1 MPPNRVISCGPRLP
15 RRLRLTYGP
24 VRVVP
29 RVRHRRRSERH
40 RLRLAVGVV
49 AVAVRGVL
57 EESHDVVCRQPEH
70 GIVAAKKSIDICTV
84 QYICCR
90 TRTTKRVHGTSYG
103 KFCDHDQEFPRLAR
117 KKKRGLNMQAICND

>member
-1 MPPNRVISCGPRLP
+1 MNILKRLASFLATKVGSIIIVPPNLVISCGPRLP
-15 RRLRLTYGP
+15 LRLRLTYGP

-40 RLRLAVGVV
+40 RLRLAVGVG

-70 GIVAAKKSIDICTV
+70 GIVAAKK
-84 QYICCR
+84 
-90 TRTTKRVHGTSYG
+90 KH
-103 KFCDHDQEFPRLAR
+103 
-117 KKKRGLNMQAICND
+117 